1 MKIIFPTLLFF
12 VLSACSYIGTIYN
25 IGSKVGAVIMD
36 ERDLDDDWKDSQI
49 NLIIRK
55 EFAKTK
61 FAYLTDV
68 EITVFEGDVMLN
80 GAIPNIDNIDE
91 ILEIVW
97 NVDGVQR
104 VYNYLR
110 HEKPSDIIE
119 TSQDAIIAASIRTQL
134 SLTQGVTSVN
144 YKITVDDSI
153 VYMLGIAKNP
163 EEYSAVL
170 AAIQSTNGVQKV
182 ISNVRYSY
190 ENNSKNESKK

>member
-1 MKIIFPTLLFF
+1 MKVIALLSLLL
-12 VLSACSYIGTIYN
+12 LSACSYIGTVYN
-25 IGSKVGAVIMD
+25 VGSKVGAIVMD
-36 ERDLDDDWKDSQI
+36 ERDFDDDWKDSQI
-49 NLIIRK
+49 NLSIRK

-91 ILEIVW
+91 ILELVW

-110 HEKPSDIIE
+110 LEKPSDILE
-119 TSQDAIIAASIRTQL
+119 TTQDALIAASIRTQL

-144 YKITVDDSI
+144 YKITVDDGI
-153 VYMLGIAKNP
+153 VYMLGIAKNT
-163 EEYSAVL
+163 EEYGAVL
-170 AAIQSTNGVQKV
+170 AAIQSTDGVQKV

-190 ENNSKNESKK
+190 ESNSKNESAK

>member
-1 MKIIFPTLLFF
+1 MKVIALLSLLL
-12 VLSACSYIGTIYN
+12 LSACSYIGTVYN
-25 IGSKVGAVIMD
+25 VGSKVGAIVMD
-36 ERDLDDDWKDSQI
+36 ERDFDDDWKDSQI
-49 NLIIRK
+49 NLSIRK

-91 ILEIVW
+91 ILELVW

-110 HEKPSDIIE
+110 LEKPSDILE
-119 TSQDAIIAASIRTQL
+119 TTQDALIAASIRTQL

-144 YKITVDDSI
+144 YKITVDDGI
-153 VYMLGIAKNP
+153 VYMLGIAKNA
-163 EEYSAVL
+163 EEYGAVL
-170 AAIQSTNGVQKV
+170 AAIQSTDGVQKV

-190 ENNSKNESKK
+190 ENNSKNESAK

>member
-1 MKIIFPTLLFF
+1 MKIIFSLLLFF
-12 VLSACSYIGTIYN
+12 SLSACSYIGTIYN
-25 IGSKVGAVIMD
+25 VGSKVGAVVMD
-36 ERDLDDDWKDSQI
+36 ERDFDDDWKDSQI

-110 HEKPSDIIE
+110 LEKPSDIIE
-119 TSQDAIIAASIRTQL
+119 TSQDAFIAASIRTQL
-134 SLTQGVTSVN
+134 SLTQGITSVN

-170 AAIQSTNGVQKV
+170 AAIQSTDGVQKV

>member
-190 ENNSKNESKK
+190 ENDSKNESAK

>member
-1 MKIIFPTLLFF
+1 MKVIALLSLLL
-12 VLSACSYIGTIYN
+12 LSACSYIGTVYN
-25 IGSKVGAVIMD
+25 VGSKVGAIVMD
-36 ERDLDDDWKDSQI
+36 ERDFDDDWKDSQI
-49 NLIIRK
+49 NLSIRK

-91 ILEIVW
+91 ILELVW

-110 HEKPSDIIE
+110 LEKPSDILE
-119 TSQDAIIAASIRTQL
+119 TTQDALIAASIRTQL

-144 YKITVDDSI
+144 YKITVDDGI
-153 VYMLGIAKNP
+153 VYMLGIAKNA
-163 EEYSAVL
+163 EEYGAVL
-170 AAIQSTNGVQKV
+170 AAIQSTDGVQKV

-190 ENNSKNESKK
+190 ESNSKNESAK

>member
-1 MKIIFPTLLFF
+1 MKKFMAVSFLFLF
-12 VLSACSYIGTIYN
+12 SACSYIGTIYN
-25 IGSKVGAVIMD
+25 VGSKVGAIVMD
-36 ERDLDDDWKDSQI
+36 ERDFDDDWKDSQI
-49 NLIIRK
+49 NLTIRK

-91 ILEIVW
+91 ILELVW

-110 HEKPSDIIE
+110 LEKPSDF
-119 TSQDAIIAASIRTQL
+119 TKTTQDALIAASIRTQL
-134 SLTQGVTSVN
+134 SLTQGITSVN

-153 VYMLGIAKNP
+153 VYMLGIAKD
-163 EEYSAVL
+163 EKEYAAVL
-170 AAIQSTNGVQKV
+170 LAIQSTDGVQKV

-190 ENNSKNESKK
+190 ENNAKNESEK

>member
-1 MKIIFPTLLFF
+1 MKIIVPCLLFL

-25 IGSKVGAVIMD
+25 VGSKIGAVIMD

-49 NLIIRK
+49 NLTIRK

-110 HEKPSDIIE
+110 LEKPSDIIE

-144 YKITVDDSI
+144 YKITVDDNI

-170 AAIQSTNGVQKV
+170 AAIQSTDGVQKV

>member
-1 MKIIFPTLLFF
+1 MKVVALLSLLL
-12 VLSACSYIGTIYN
+12 LSACSYIGTVYN
-25 IGSKVGAVIMD
+25 VGSKVGAIVMD
-36 ERDLDDDWKDSQI
+36 ERDFDDDWKDSQI
-49 NLIIRK
+49 NLSIRK

-91 ILEIVW
+91 ILELVW

-110 HEKPSDIIE
+110 LEKPSDILE
-119 TSQDAIIAASIRTQL
+119 TTQDALIAASIRTQL

-144 YKITVDDSI
+144 YKITVDDGI
-153 VYMLGIAKNP
+153 VYMLGIAKNA
-163 EEYSAVL
+163 EEYGAVL
-170 AAIQSTNGVQKV
+170 AAIQSTDGVQKV

-190 ENNSKNESKK
+190 ENNSKNESAK

>member
-1 MKIIFPTLLFF
+1 MKISPLLFLLL
-12 VLSACSYIGTIYN
+12 LSGCSYVGTVYN
-25 IGSKVGAVIMD
+25 VGSKVGAIVMD
-36 ERDLDDDWKDSQI
+36 ERDFDDDWKDSQI

-97 NVDGVQR
+97 NVEGVQR

-110 HEKPSDIIE
+110 LEKPSDIVE
-119 TSQDAIIAASIRTQL
+119 TTQDALIAASIRTQL

-144 YKITVDDSI
+144 YKITVDDGI
-153 VYMLGIAKNP
+153 VYMLGIAKNAQ
-163 EEYSAVL
+163 EYSAVL
-170 AAIQSTNGVQKV
+170 AAIQSTDGVQKV

-190 ENNSKNESKK
+190 ENNTKNESAK

>member
-1 MKIIFPTLLFF
+1 MKVVALLSLLL
-12 VLSACSYIGTIYN
+12 LSACSYIGTVYN
-25 IGSKVGAVIMD
+25 VGSKVGAIVMD
-36 ERDLDDDWKDSQI
+36 ERDFDDDWKDSQI
-49 NLIIRK
+49 NLSIRK

-91 ILEIVW
+91 ILELVW

-110 HEKPSDIIE
+110 LEKPSDILE
-119 TSQDAIIAASIRTQL
+119 TTQDALIAASIRTQL

-144 YKITVDDSI
+144 YKITVDDGI
-153 VYMLGIAKNP
+153 VYMLGIAKNA
-163 EEYSAVL
+163 EEYGAVL
-170 AAIQSTNGVQKV
+170 AAIQSTDGVQKV

-190 ENNSKNESKK
+190 ESNSKNESAK